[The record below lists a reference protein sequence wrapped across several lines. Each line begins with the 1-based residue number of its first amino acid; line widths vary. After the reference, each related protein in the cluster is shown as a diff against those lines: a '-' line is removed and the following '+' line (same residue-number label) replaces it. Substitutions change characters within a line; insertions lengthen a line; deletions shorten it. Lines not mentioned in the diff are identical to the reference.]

1 MYRHCSSENDATR
14 LVMKGWP
21 ITAASVLRSLRT
33 CSTCFNLM
41 TVAEL
46 ATNARDPPYE
56 IALTIGFS
64 EDLQSINFVF
74 ILLILQSGEPY
85 SGESA

>member
-1 MYRHCSSENDATR
+1 
-14 LVMKGWP
+14 MKGWP

-46 ATNARDPPYE
+46 APNARNLSDE
-56 IALTIGFS
+56 SALTIGLS
-64 EDLQSINFVF
+64 EDLQSIDLGF